1 MDPPFDGFAETIV
14 SLVSY
19 VFANNTISFER
30 GPHGNRGPGL
40 RVTPVTKRTPFRGN
54 LVIFPI
60 LS

>member
-1 MDPPFDGFAETIV
+1 MEPPFDGFAETFV

-19 VFANNTISFER
+19 VFANSTISFDR
-30 GPHGNRGPGL
+30 GPHGNRGPG
-40 RVTPVTKRTPFRGN
+40 RADPFYQERTPFKGN